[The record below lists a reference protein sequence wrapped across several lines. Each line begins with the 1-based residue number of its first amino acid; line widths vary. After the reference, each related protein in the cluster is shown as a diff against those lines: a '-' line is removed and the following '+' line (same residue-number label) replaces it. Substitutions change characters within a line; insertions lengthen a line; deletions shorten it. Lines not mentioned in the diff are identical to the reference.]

1 MMSGANAYVNVGRI
15 TSSTGA
21 VIVEEVKVSAEGLA
35 IILFEDQLYKVQE
48 SIRKRQA
55 EIRRLEELL
64 REDYQAASRLSSAIA
79 ELQGRR
85 YV

>member
-1 MMSGANAYVNVGRI
+1 MTGPDAYVNVGRI

-64 REDYQAASRLSSAIA
+64 CEDYQAASRLSSAIT